1 VWEALCSV
9 GPVAA
14 AWAAQDAE
22 LDAEIAVLEAA
33 GVLTAPAEEEQP
45 GPSLDPDSVPPR
57 GLRPW
62 LAGLSGSPL
71 DECLMST
78 TDATGPEM
86 PRTTC
91 RDRVRSGGLGFAA
104 DGDADLLS
112 PGAALAGL
120 AEQARAAGLRRLT
133 DDELA
138 GVIRAGRRLSSW
150 ASAVELAA
158 VSDLMR
164 RREQQETAGD
174 LHAAEHVDAEIAALL
189 TLTGRG
195 AGRVLDLAIALRR
208 LPLTARA
215 LEAGVVDLPRVGVIA
230 DETTGLDDDHAAA
243 VEQHILV
250 RAPGQTTSQVRAAAR
265 RAVLAADPRAARKRQ
280 EQAQRE
286 ARVERWDE
294 HAGTAALAGRDLP
307 STGVI
312 AADQH
317 ISALARGL
325 RAAGLAG
332 TADQLRA
339 QVFLALLSGTPAS
352 ALLPTGQQPPDS
364 AASGPGPSP
373 SAGPRLPGQPGLS
386 GNPGIADSPV
396 THDAP
401 GTTAPWPGTSAG
413 PRLPGQPG
421 LSGNPGIADSPVTH
435 DAPGT
440 TAPWPSISA
449 GPRLPGQPGLSGNS
463 GTADSPVTRGGPGTA
478 APPTSAT
485 TNQPGIPASPG
496 RPGIPASADWP
507 GIPASGAWPDIPAV
521 AGTVNLTVPLTTWLG
536 LRDAPGEVTG
546 FGPLTADDSRHLGT
560 AMAGH
565 PQTRWC
571 VTLTDED
578 GRPVA
583 HGCVRAGHGPP
594 PPASDPAPS
603 PHDPAQPPRGPGR
616 PTHECECPV
625 HGPAPPGRGPGP
637 PAGLASIPWL
647 ASIIMKWFESAGCAH
662 ERQSTAYRPPSTLQ
676 HLIRVR
682 QQTCAFPGCRRPASQ
697 CDLDHTTPFQHGG
710 LTCECNL
717 APLCRTHHRA
727 KQAPGWNLTQDQ
739 PGVMTWRLPSGRTYQ
754 TAGDRLPA

>member
-1 VWEALCSV
+1 MPTAGATAKLPSPPDRAQLPPSLDRREPASPPDHD
-9 GPVAA
+9 PVRETKLRPVEPMAA
-14 AWAAQDAE
+14 AWADQDVE
-22 LDAEIAVLEAA
+22 LDAEIAALAAA
-33 GVLTAPAEEEQP
+33 GALTVPAAEEQP
-45 GPSLDPDSVPPR
+45 GLALDPDSAAPH
-57 GLRPW
+57 GLRAW
-62 LAGLSGSPL
+62 LADLSGAPI
-71 DECLMST
+71 DECLVAT

-91 RDRVRSGGLGFAA
+91 RDRVRNGGLGFAA

-120 AEQARAAGLRRLT
+120 AEQARAAGLSRLT

-215 LEAGVVDLPRVGVIA
+215 LEAGVIDLPRVGVIA

-307 STGVI
+307 PSGVI

-352 ALLPTGQQPPDS
+352 ALLSTGQQPPDA
-364 AASGPGPSP
+364 AASGPGP

-386 GNPGIADSPV
+386 GNPDIAGSPV
-396 THDAP
+396 THGAP
-401 GTTAPWPGTSAG
+401 GA
-413 PRLPGQPG
+413 
-421 LSGNPGIADSPVTH
+421 
-435 DAPGT
+435 
-440 TAPWPSISA
+440 
-449 GPRLPGQPGLSGNS
+449 
-463 GTADSPVTRGGPGTA
+463 A
-478 APPTSAT
+478 APSTSAT
-485 TNQPGIPASPG
+485 TNGSGIPASAGGPGIPVSAGGQGIPAGADWPVPPASPG
-496 RPGIPASADWP
+496 RPGIPASGDWP
-507 GIPASGAWPDIPAV
+507 GIPASGDWPGIPAV

-546 FGPLTADDSRHLGT
+546 FGPLIADDSRHLGA

-571 VTLTDED
+571 VTLTGED

-583 HGCVRAGHGPP
+583 HGCAREGHGPP
-594 PPASDPAPS
+594 PPAPGPALS
-603 PHDPAQPPRGPGR
+603 PHDPAQSPRGPGR

-637 PAGLASIPWL
+637 PAGLANIPWL
-647 ASIIMKWFESAGCAH
+647 ASITMKSFESAGCAH
-662 ERQSTAYRPPSTLQ
+662 ERQSTAYRPPPTLQ

-754 TAGDRLPA
+754 TAGDPVPA